1 MSVREVKG
9 DFLLIIC
16 MIDNDRSILF
26 NVSIKLPRI

>member
-1 MSVREVKG
+1 MSVRKTMV
-9 DFLLIIC
+9 DSILIIC